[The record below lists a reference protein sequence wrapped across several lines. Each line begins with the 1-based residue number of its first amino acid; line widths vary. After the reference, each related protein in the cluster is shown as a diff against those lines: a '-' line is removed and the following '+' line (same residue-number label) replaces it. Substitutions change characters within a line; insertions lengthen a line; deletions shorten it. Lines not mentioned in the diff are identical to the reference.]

1 MLASR
6 WSRVASAHGC
16 LQFAFALMLAG
27 CTSELG
33 EVTAADSGAT
43 VADFVTTSCTTADVI
58 GLSKQ
63 VAEQINCMH
72 TGELVKF
79 SATAHIAIEGPEVL
93 PYLSPGAKADLIAA
107 AATGDVV
114 EIDSAFRTVVQQY
127 LIYRWFEAGRCD
139 IAAAATPGTSNHESG
154 RAVDVANY
162 SVWITALANHGW
174 AHDVPG
180 DDVHF
185 DHLASPDLTGQ
196 DVLAFQQLWN
206 LNNPAD
212 VIAEDGE
219 YGPQTG
225 ARIAQS
231 PADGFAISSGCGS
244 GSGSDGSGS
253 GPDAGVDGG
262 KADGGDGSDGE
273 AGPMHAGCAAGGG
286 NSGAATLALLVTCA
300 VVVRRRRATPR
311 ER

>member
-6 WSRVASAHGC
+6 WSRVPSAHGC
-16 LQFAFALMLAG
+16 LQLSLALMLAG
-27 CTSELG
+27 CTTELG

-43 VADFVTTSCTTADVI
+43 VADFVTSSCTTADVI
-58 GLSKQ
+58 GLSQQ
-63 VAEQINCMH
+63 VADQINCMH
-72 TGELVKF
+72 AGELVTF

-127 LIYRWFEAGRCD
+127 LIYRWFESGRCG

-154 RAVDVANY
+154 RAIDVANY
-162 SVWITALANHGW
+162 SVWITALSNQGW

-212 VIAEDGE
+212 PIAEDGT
-219 YGPQTG
+219 YGTQTG
-225 ARIAQS
+225 ARIAES
-231 PADGFAISSGCGS
+231 PADGFATGSSCGS

-253 GPDAGVDGG
+253 DAGVDGGSG
-262 KADGGDGSDGE
+262 KADGGDGDNGE
-273 AGPMHAGCAAGGG
+273 NGPMHAGCAAGGG
-286 NSGAATLALLVTCA
+286 SSGAATLALLATCA
-300 VVVRRRRATPR
+300 LVVRRRRATHS